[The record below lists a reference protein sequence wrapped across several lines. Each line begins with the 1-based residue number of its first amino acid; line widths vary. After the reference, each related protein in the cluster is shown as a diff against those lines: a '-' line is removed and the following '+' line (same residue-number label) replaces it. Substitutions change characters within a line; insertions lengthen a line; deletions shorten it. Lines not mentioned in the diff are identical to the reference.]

1 MEQFSALLASVGD
14 VLSDNLGFIA
24 AVTGLMAAIGG
35 LWSARAAA
43 RSARHAQDV
52 DRRAQIREVVATAQ
66 TIIAESTRVEDLSP
80 KLAMAYRTLFTFSGG
95 SGSSRLKLYLDEV
108 EQLKQEVVPLKE
120 EAEKHMLDQKE
131 MRKLSEGDLVGRTV
145 RLDGHLLRVRV
156 IKEKFEHDL
165 KDVESQNATYRE
177 QVIKRA
183 DRR

>member
-1 MEQFSALLASVGD
+1 LPSATKAILCHARRSVKY
-14 VLSDNLGFIA
+14 
-24 AVTGLMAAIGG
+24 
-35 LWSARAAA
+35 
-43 RSARHAQDV
+43 
-52 DRRAQIREVVATAQ
+52 
-66 TIIAESTRVEDLSP
+66 IIP
-80 KLAMAYRTLFTFSGG
+80 TFSGG
-95 SGSSRLKLYLDEV
+95 SGSSRLKFYLDEV

-131 MRKLSEGDLVGRTV
+131 MRKFSEEDLVGRIV

-177 QVIKRA
+177 QVIKRV